1 MLMAYRRG
9 FFGENG
15 GKAMFFTDLPLGFG
29 MTLAEN
35 EAALNA
41 FNGLTAQQKQAV
53 IDKARGAQTA
63 KEIHALVA
71 SLQGKDEA
79 L

>member
-1 MLMAYRRG
+1 MY
-9 FFGENG
+9 
-15 GKAMFFTDLPLGFG
+15 FTDLPLGFG
-29 MTLAEN
+29 LTLAEN

-41 FNGLTAQQKQAV
+41 FNGLTAQEKQAV

-71 SLQGKDEA
+71 SLQGKYEM